1 MPKVG
6 HVDECAL
13 PSSGRQAGELLGGH
27 ERWSPSPE
35 AEPFLPTLKPLPST
49 ALYLGNDLLRF
60 PFLLAQE
67 NPDTNQ
73 IYFNLARFWLDY
85 RFLTSAF

>member
-13 PSSGRQAGELLGGH
+13 PSSGRQAGELLWGR
-27 ERWSPSPE
+27 EQWSPRPE
-35 AEPFLPTLKPLPST
+35 AEPSLHTLKPFPSI
-49 ALYLGNDLLRF
+49 ALYLGGDLLQF

-85 RFLTSAF
+85 HF